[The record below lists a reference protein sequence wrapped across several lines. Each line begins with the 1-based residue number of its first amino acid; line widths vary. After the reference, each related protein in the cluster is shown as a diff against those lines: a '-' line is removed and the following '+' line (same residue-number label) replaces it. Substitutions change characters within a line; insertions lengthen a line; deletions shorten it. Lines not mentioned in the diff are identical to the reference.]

1 MIVFGDNLPGAGS
14 RGMHFIEI
22 KPGMLMEL
30 HPQIWLPGGGGAMIG
45 EMVAVTETGCD
56 VLTRYPRDLQV
67 W

>member
-1 MIVFGDNLPGAGS
+1 
-14 RGMHFIEI
+14 
-22 KPGMLMEL
+22 MLMEL
-30 HPQIWLPGGGGAMIG
+30 HPQIWVPGGGGAMIG